1 MITYNEAEALSDEWV
16 EYQEKIEDLAG
27 LAGSIINKAD
37 KLRLNLEFYGMSDD
51 AGNVLDIIDLVNIVN
66 SQVRPTREV
75 ERSIGGDDIL
85 DIYEEVS
92 ARDEAAQE
100 RR

>member
-1 MITYNEAEALSDEWV
+1 MTN
-16 EYQEKIEDLAG
+16 
-27 LAGSIINKAD
+27 
-37 KLRLNLEFYGMSDD
+37 D